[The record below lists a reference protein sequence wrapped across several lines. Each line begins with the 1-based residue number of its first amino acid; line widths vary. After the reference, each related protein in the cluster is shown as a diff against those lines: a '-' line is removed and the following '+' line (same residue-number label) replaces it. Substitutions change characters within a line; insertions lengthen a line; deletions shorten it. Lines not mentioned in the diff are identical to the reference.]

1 MMWWNDGTG
10 WVGWVAML
18 LAMVAFWTLVIVVVL
33 AIFRGDR
40 DSQPLRS
47 PGRHDPE
54 QILDER
60 FARGEIDVE
69 EYHDR
74 QAALRAGV
82 EHRTQI

>member
-1 MMWWNDGTG
+1 MWWNDGTG

-33 AIFRGDR
+33 AIFRSDR
-40 DSQPLRS
+40 DSQSLRS
-47 PGRHDPE
+47 RGRRDPE

-74 QAALRAGV
+74 RDALRAGV